1 MEPGSGIGMPLPLLL
16 IPIIAGAL
24 SRLAA
29 AKVKGTATVQAAKIR
44 AAAKTAS
51 RKEPSVNGVRETEET
66 FIVAKGKVNIG

>member
-1 MEPGSGIGMPLPLLL
+1 MPLPLLL

-44 AAAKTAS
+44 ASAKTAAH
-51 RKEPSVNGVRETEET
+51 KMPSVNGVKETEET
-66 FIVAKGKVNIG
+66 FILAKGKVNIG